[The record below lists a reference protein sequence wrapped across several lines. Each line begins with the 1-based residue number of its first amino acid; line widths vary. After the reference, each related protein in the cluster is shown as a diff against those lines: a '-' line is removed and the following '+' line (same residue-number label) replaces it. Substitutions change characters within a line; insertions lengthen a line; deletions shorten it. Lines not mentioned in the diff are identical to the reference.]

1 MNALRANGL
10 FSGAASAPRI
20 AASLVGAALLAAAL
34 PGSVLGATGDPPVAD
49 SGDTAWMLAAT
60 ALVMIMLPGL
70 ALFYGGLV
78 RRKNVLSTI
87 GQPAGC
93 GVPGPLPGG
102 RAQPRA
108 QPTL

>member
-10 FSGAASAPRI
+10 LSGAALAPRI

-60 ALVMIMLPGL
+60 ALVNFLGGPEAKKVYAAKGL
-70 ALFYGGLV
+70 
-78 RRKNVLSTI
+78 KTS
-87 GQPAGC
+87 
-93 GVPGPLPGG
+93 
-102 RAQPRA
+102 
-108 QPTL
+108 